1 MSAELDLG
9 PSVAPGKGAPRE
21 TERSMLDRLNARY
34 GKTYRNGTHEGR
46 QYVRA
51 EHVQSSA
58 GFSYGSTRIADYL
71 AIDLFVPKVQTA
83 YERKT
88 LRWDERNGSIHG
100 HEVKVSRSD
109 WLTELRDP
117 TKAEAWARH
126 CHHWWLVAPREV
138 VRDDLPDGWGLLV
151 PWRDSLRVVVQA
163 ARRDPEPMPVT
174 MIAALTR
181 AVAKTEARLATPK
194 EAPDA

>member
-1 MSAELDLG
+1 MPE
-9 PSVAPGKGAPRE
+9 RE
-21 TERSMLDRLNARY
+21 SERSMLDRLNVRY
-34 GKTYRNGTHEGR
+34 AKTYLNGTSEGR
-46 QYVRA
+46 QFMRA
-51 EHVQSSA
+51 EHVQSAA
-58 GFSYGSTRIADYL
+58 GFSYGSTRVVDFL
-71 AIDLFVPKVQTA
+71 AIDMFVPKKPTA
-83 YERKT
+83 RERT
-88 LRWDERNGSIHG
+88 LAWGQRNGSIHG
-100 HEVKVSRSD
+100 HEVKISRSD

-138 VRDDLPDGWGLLV
+138 VRDDLPEGWGLLV

-163 ARRDPEPMPVT
+163 VRRDPEPMPVT

-194 EAPDA
+194 ETPND